1 MAATGLPRIRQGIWY
16 DAECKLCGGP
26 VECRNVHSYRAIRA
40 LLGEESLE
48 DTVPVLEDPNAR
60 RIIIGSFRASCI
72 RSIGSLPGV
81 YLTHLRCIRILR
93 KAANCNKQ
101 EISILKLISI
111 LSPMCSVDKTRFQPL
126 SDLDE
131 IFLTRIF
138 SPQSLNSRHPQLQ
151 IPRLCPTLQDL
162 LYNLPP
168 ELLSQI
174 LSNCQPDHALMISV
188 GLKDSFW
195 KQAVKEDLARQ
206 YLIVGI
212 QAAQLLQN
220 QPHSESYTEKVIKLS
235 GKMVARFVP
244 LGSEVYLQD
253 ILKRCEYRNLSE
265 WDIEF
270 CVDTPSRL
278 LAIQA
283 SHLGVCNVAFR
294 YGTDGT
300 PEFLRNARLLPN
312 MFVDRVDDD
321 SFILLRLVSDSIK
334 VRMMD
339 IARPDCNSPHPQPL
353 VPFSP
358 HLRPLLPYRLGRW
371 APYSV
376 TTIREPSLPIEGYFI
391 PSLCGIFD
399 EKGED
404 REEVSL
410 GAKLE
415 PRTVRLYGIQRRSCP
430 LGNMPFLQKARYEWK
445 MATSYLRCLT

>member
-40 LLGEESLE
+40 LPGEESLE
-48 DTVPVLEDPNAR
+48 DTVPVLEDSNAR

-151 IPRLCPTLQDL
+151 IPRLRPTLQDL

-253 ILKRCEYRNLSE
+253 ILKRCEYRNPSE

-300 PEFLRNARLLPN
+300 PEFLRNARLPPN

-321 SFILLRLVSDSIK
+321 SFILLRLVSD
-334 VRMMD
+334 
-339 IARPDCNSPHPQPL
+339 IATVLTLSRSSLSALIFGRSSPTDSEDGL
-353 VPFSP
+353 
-358 HLRPLLPYRLGRW
+358 LTPLLPFVNLPYR
-371 APYSV
+371 SK
-376 TTIREPSLPIEGYFI
+376 
-391 PSLCGIFD
+391 D
-399 EKGED
+399 
-404 REEVSL
+404 
-410 GAKLE
+410 
-415 PRTVRLYGIQRRSCP
+415 
-430 LGNMPFLQKARYEWK
+430 
-445 MATSYLRCLT
+445 TSYLLFAVFSTKRVKIVKKYHWAQNWSQGRCDCMGFNVVHAPSVICLFSR